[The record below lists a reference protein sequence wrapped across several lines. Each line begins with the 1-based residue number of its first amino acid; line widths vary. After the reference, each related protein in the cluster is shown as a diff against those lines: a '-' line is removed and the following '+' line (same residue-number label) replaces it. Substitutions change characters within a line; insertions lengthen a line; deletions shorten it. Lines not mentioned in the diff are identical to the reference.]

1 MEKGYLFRTKGRNY
15 IMNSFYTKQELIERA
30 EQKFQKVQELQR
42 KGLVCL
48 DGDFV
53 PSVHYP
59 PITAYPPMTQEELLD
74 TYTMPKDG
82 YMDIYVHFPFCAGHC
97 LFCHYPGKVG
107 EQTEEKNKYLKYLK
121 KEMDLYLQLLGVKKL
136 KPRSIL
142 IGGGTPTYLTPA
154 QLEEFLQ
161 FFQERVDFS
170 GCKQFNYDVDPN
182 TLLGEEGA
190 KRLEIMKQYG
200 VTRLTIGV
208 QSLDDHVLKVMNR
221 GHDAKMAVEAVEVSK
236 KAGFDVNIEFI
247 YGHPG
252 ETIDNWM
259 EVMEKAMLLP
269 TDEIQLYRLKVLA
282 YGDRQG
288 LIIKKRQNQSPDCVD
303 FKTTM
308 MMKQIAKDML
318 ESNGFHENLRRV
330 YSKQKK
336 IFSHYAYNQ
345 CCNLYDQI
353 GFGLT
358 AFSSFRDRFGL
369 NTQYFDEYYYNID
382 HNRLPLNRGYIRN
395 EEQQIRWSIILPLKN
410 TEIKKR
416 RFQEITGKNFK
427 DVFQKK
433 TERLKQEG
441 LLEERDDRVYLT
453 ELGGFI
459 ADEVAEQYNSLEFLP
474 FSRKNYANASC
485 NPYLDNTSFDALGKI
500 EK

>member
-1 MEKGYLFRTKGRNY
+1 MIKKRLMEEL
-15 IMNSFYTKQELIERA
+15 IMGNFYTKQELIERA
-30 EQKFQKVQELQR
+30 EQRFLKVQELQR
-42 KGLVCL
+42 KGIVCL

-59 PITAYPPMTQEELLD
+59 PITAYPSMTQKDLLD
-74 TYTMPKDG
+74 TYTMPDDG
-82 YMDIYVHFPFCAGHC
+82 YMDIYVHFPFCEGHC

-107 EQTEEKNKYLKYLK
+107 DQTEEKNKYLKYLK
-121 KEMDLYLQLLGVKKL
+121 KEMDLYLQLLGIKKF

-142 IGGGTPTYLTPA
+142 IGGGTPTFLTPN

-182 TLLGEEGA
+182 TLLGEDGA
-190 KRLEIMKQYG
+190 KRLEIMKMYG
-200 VTRLTIGV
+200 VTRLTIGI
-208 QSLDDHVLKVMNR
+208 QSLDDDVLRIMNR
-221 GHDAKMAVEAVEVSK
+221 RHDAKMAIEAVEVSK
-236 KAGFDVNIEFI
+236 RAGFDVNIEFI

-252 ETIDNWM
+252 ETIDNWI
-259 EVMEKAMLLP
+259 EVINRAILLP

-288 LIIKKRQNQSPDCVD
+288 AIIKKRQSRSLDCVD

-308 MMKQIAKDML
+308 MMKQIAKDIL
-318 ESNGFHENLRRV
+318 EMNGYHENLRRV

-345 CCNLYDQI
+345 CCNLYDQV

-369 NTQYFDEYYYNID
+369 NTQHFEEYYNNID
-382 HNRLPLNRGYIRN
+382 QNQLPLNRGYIRN
-395 EEQQIRWSIILPLKN
+395 KEQQVRWSIILPLKN
-410 TEIKKR
+410 TEIKKG
-416 RFQEITGKNFK
+416 RFQEITGINF
-427 DVFQKK
+427 DHVFQRK
-433 TERLKQEG
+433 TARLKKEG
-441 LLEERDDRVYLT
+441 LIEDLGNRIRLT

-459 ADEVAEQYNSLEFLP
+459 ADEVAEQYNSVEFLP
-474 FSRKNYANASC
+474 FPKENYADASC
-485 NPYLDNTSFDALGKI
+485 NPYLDNTTVDALGKKN
-500 EK
+500 E